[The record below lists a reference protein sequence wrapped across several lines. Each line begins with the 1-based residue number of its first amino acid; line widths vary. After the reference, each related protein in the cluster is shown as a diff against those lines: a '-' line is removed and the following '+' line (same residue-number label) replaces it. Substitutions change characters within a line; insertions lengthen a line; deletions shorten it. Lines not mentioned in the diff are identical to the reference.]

1 MSLRIWPAIL
11 ALLLAG
17 PLAAQPLPSATAPP
31 ADPARAEAAY
41 DDARALYD
49 GRLYAPAARALAQF
63 RESYP
68 RDIHAPQALFF
79 QAEATLASGDDVGAA
94 ELFAQFDTSY
104 PLHPFAS
111 QARLALGRY
120 YWATRRLPEAEGAL
134 NDALDRNLPPEDR
147 AEAQYLLGLVFRA
160 QDRPGPAI
168 ESFLEAAEAETPLA
182 PEALYAAGET
192 EASRE
197 NWTGV
202 VETFGLLNERYPE
215 SAQNQQVGLARAEA
229 FARLGQYEEVAAE
242 AARRRSTLSGDD
254 VARADLL
261 EGEALVRLGRPDEA
275 QSRFERVQD
284 TSAYD
289 RRATFGR
296 ARIAYDRGDYG
307 LAASL
312 FEVVRG
318 ATPEASGADALAHES
333 TYYIGLSLKRTGQ
346 LGDAERRLREASE
359 QTSGAYVSE
368 ALLEL
373 GLLLYERRRYEEAVD
388 AFSRIVTEFRD
399 KPFVGEAA
407 RMQGESFAALGRT
420 EQAREAYELAESLG
434 AATSETRA
442 EIAFQDA
449 YGRFRAGNYEQA
461 IPALLTVARGAP
473 EGPRAGEALFWAGEA
488 AFQIEQYA
496 RAEEILREFLTT
508 HRQHP
513 RADAARYALAYTHFR
528 RRDYGAA
535 ADAFERFLSA
545 YTGSQAAVPYRPDA
559 LFRLADSYFAL
570 GRFADAR
577 AVYERAAEDAPGGQG
592 RDYALFQTA
601 QAYAA
606 EGRTDDAIASYEQL
620 ATDFSASDLLD
631 EALYSEG
638 ALLLQAGRDEEAA
651 TLFSRA
657 ATVRPQSAIAP
668 RALVGEG
675 DARYNAED
683 YEGAEQAYRRA
694 LTRYPESDFA
704 ADALEGL
711 GYALDALGRADEFED
726 AVSRFERTTTNPL
739 ARARVQLRRGE
750 VALEAGDNALAAQRI
765 EALLAINTPAEI
777 EPQALLTLAAAY
789 TGMSEY
795 NAAATAL
802 RRLLDRYPA
811 GPLAPEA
818 SLRLAE
824 TRFSA
829 GDANLALLEAQ
840 RFQTRF
846 PDDAERV
853 AQAILIEARALSTL
867 GRTDDLRQR
876 LSVLAATY
884 PDSAAATEAA
894 RLFPD
899 AMPSRVRSGDDA
911 SGDPSSGDDN

>member
-1 MSLRIWPAIL
+1 MSLRFWPAIL

-41 DDARALYD
+41 DAARSLYD
-49 GRLYAPAARALAQF
+49 GRLYAPASRAFAAF
-63 RESYP
+63 RETYP
-68 RDIHAPQALFF
+68 RDIHGPQALFF

-94 ELFAQFDTSY
+94 ALFSQFETGY

-120 YWATRRLPEAEGAL
+120 YWAAGRLDEAEGAL
-134 NDALDRNLPPEDR
+134 NQALGRNLPPEDR
-147 AEAQYLLGLVFRA
+147 AEAQYLLGLVFRE
-160 QDRPGPAI
+160 QGRPGPAI
-168 ESFLEAAEAETPLA
+168 ESFLAAADGETPLA
-182 PEALYAAGET
+182 PAALYAAGET
-192 EASRE
+192 EAGRE
-197 NWTGV
+197 NWSGV
-202 VETFGLLNERYPE
+202 AEVFGLLNDRYPA
-215 SAQNQQVGLARAEA
+215 SAENAQVGLARAEA
-229 FARLGQYEEVAAE
+229 FARLGQYEDVAAE
-242 AARRRSTLSGDD
+242 ASSRRSTLSGAD

-261 EGEALVRLGRPDEA
+261 AGEALVRLGRADEA
-275 QSRFERVQD
+275 QARFERVPD
-284 TSAYD
+284 STLYD

-296 ARIAYDRGDYG
+296 ARIAYDRGNYG

-312 FEVVRG
+312 FEVVRAG
-318 ATPEASGADALAHES
+318 APEASADALAHES
-333 TYYIGLSLKRTGQ
+333 TYYVGLSLKRTGQ
-346 LGDAERRLREASE
+346 LGDAEQRLREAAN
-359 QTSGAYVSE
+359 QTGGAYVSE

-373 GLLLYERRRYEEAVD
+373 GLLLYERRRYEEAAN
-388 AFSRIVTEFRD
+388 AFGRIVADFRG

-407 RMQGESFAALGRT
+407 RMQGESFAALGRV
-420 EQAREAYELAESLG
+420 EDARRAYELAESLG

-449 YGRFRAGNYEQA
+449 YGRFRAGNYAEA
-461 IPALLTVARGAP
+461 IPALLTVARSTP
-473 EGPRAGEALFWAGEA
+473 DGPRAGEALFWAGEA
-488 AFQIEQYA
+488 AFQIQQYA
-496 RAEEILREFLTT
+496 RAEEILREFLATNAA
-508 HRQHP
+508 HP

-577 AVYERAAEDAPGGQG
+577 AVYQRAAEDAPGGQG
-592 RDYALFQTA
+592 RDYALFQVA

-606 EGRTDDAIASYEQL
+606 EGRTDDAIAAYEQL
-620 ATDFSASDLLD
+620 ATNFSASDLLD

-638 ALLLQAGRDEEAA
+638 ALLLQAGRDQEAA
-651 TLFSRA
+651 TLFNRA
-657 ATVRPQSAIAP
+657 ATVRPGSAIAP

-765 EALLAINTPAEI
+765 EALLAISPPAEI

-802 RRLLDRYPA
+802 RRLLDRYPS

-829 GDANLALLEAQ
+829 GDANLALLESQ
-840 RFQTRF
+840 RFQQRF

-876 LSVLAATY
+876 LAVLATTY
-884 PDSAAATEAA
+884 PDSAAAEEAA
-894 RLFPD
+894 RLFPT
-899 AMPSRVRSGDDA
+899 AMPDRVRSGQ
-911 SGDPSSGDDN
+911 GDDN